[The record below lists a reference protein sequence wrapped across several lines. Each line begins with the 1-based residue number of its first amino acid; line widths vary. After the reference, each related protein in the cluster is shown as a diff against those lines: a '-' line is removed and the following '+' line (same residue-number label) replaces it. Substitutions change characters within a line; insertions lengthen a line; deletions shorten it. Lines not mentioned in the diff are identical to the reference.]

1 MKQNIG
7 IPRGTR
13 DFSPEE
19 TLKRHYI
26 FSILRKTFEHHG
38 FLPLETPAME
48 NLSVLLGKYGEEG
61 DKLLFRIL
69 NSGDFLTDVPEEAK
83 NDYQSLL
90 PYIAEKGL
98 RYDLT
103 VPLARYVAT
112 HAHELTFPF
121 RRYQIQPVWR
131 ADRPQKG
138 RYREF
143 YQCDID
149 VIGTNSL
156 LEEVNIIQII
166 NDVFEQLRIN
176 VEIKINHRKILWG
189 IAEYFNINDQF
200 FAFTTILDKLDKI
213 GWENVLQELENS
225 GYPLALINF
234 LKDFT
239 HNGSDHL
246 SLLLEKISNLH
257 VQLGVNDIKYILQQS
272 RNIHLTY
279 QPVFDF
285 SLARGL
291 NYYTGCIFEVLAKDV
306 QMGSICGG
314 GRYDDLTGIFGL
326 EGYSGVGI
334 SFGAERIYDVMEQ
347 LKLFPE
353 NLVKA
358 GDILILQFEDSEISS
373 LLQMAKNLRKN
384 GFRVM
389 IYPEPHK
396 IKKQLAYAD
405 KLHFSYVLMQGGDEL
420 KNNTITLKCMNT
432 GKQLKFHE
440 SILSELTPLNI
451 SSVFRDT

>member
-13 DFSPEE
+13 DFAPEE
-19 TLKRHYI
+19 ALKRQYI
-26 FSILRKTFEHHG
+26 FSILRNTFEQHG

-69 NSGDFLTDVPEEAK
+69 NSGDFLQGVPEDALR
-83 NDYQSLL
+83 NHQTLL

-103 VPLARYVAT
+103 VPLARFVAT
-112 HAHELTFPF
+112 HAHELAFPF

-156 LEEVNIIQII
+156 LEEINIIQII
-166 NDVFEQLRIN
+166 NDIFEQLRIGIQ
-176 VEIKINHRKILWG
+176 IKINHRKILWG
-189 IAEYFNINDQF
+189 IAEQFNITYRF
-200 FAFTTILDKLDKI
+200 YAFTTILDKLDKI
-213 GWENVLQELENS
+213 GWENVLAELTQQNYPKELIKFLRQVSTESNS
-225 GYPLALINF
+225 LA
-234 LKDFT
+234 
-239 HNGSDHL
+239 
-246 SLLLEKISNLH
+246 SLSNLTNASIQQGVKD
-257 VQLGVNDIKYILQQS
+257 VQYILQHCQES
-272 RNIHLTY
+272 GLMY
-279 QPVFDF
+279 QPSFDF

-291 NYYTGCIFEVLAKDV
+291 NYYTGSIFEVVALDV

-326 EGYSGVGI
+326 PGYSGVGI

-353 NLVKA
+353 NLVNA
-358 GDILILQFEDSEISS
+358 GDILILQFEDSNISS
-373 LLQMAKNLRKN
+373 LLKHARLLRRQ

-396 IKKQLAYAD
+396 LKKQLAYAD
-405 KLHFSYVLMQGGDEL
+405 KLHFSYVILQGSEEI
-420 KNNTITLKCMNT
+420 KNNTLTIKNMIT
-432 GKQLKFHE
+432 GKQINIPSNKLE
-440 SILSELTPLNI
+440 NLSPQNI
-451 SSVFRDT
+451 HDFFSDP